1 MRQVHGMFL
10 WDSGPSKTACVPSL
24 PQVPALHAKDPLVAA
39 LPGNG
44 WIAMSF
50 CHLTRLA

>member
-1 MRQVHGMFL
+1 MFP
-10 WDSGPSKTACVPSL
+10 WDSGPSKTACVPPL
-24 PQVPALHAKDPLVAA
+24 PHVPALHVEDLFVAP

-50 CHLTRLA
+50 CYLTSVA